1 MAFLEIRNID
11 KTYENRPLLQGVSL
25 DVERGE
31 VMSLLGPSGSG
42 KTTLLRIIAGL
53 EPSEGGAVYLE
64 GQDLSQVPPHQR
76 GVVLM
81 FQEYALFP
89 HRTVAENVAFGLRM
103 RGKSTDAIEE
113 KVTEMLGLMGL
124 EGFAP
129 RSVVELSGGE
139 RQRVALARSLAPE
152 PRLLLLDEP
161 LGSLDRTLR
170 QRLLEELAVILRRV
184 GVTTITVTHDQEE
197 AFALA
202 DRVALL
208 HEGRIVQI
216 GPPTEVY
223 RAPANAWVAEFLGL
237 DNLFDAEVIR
247 VGEVETALGV
257 IDLSDDITLPGVGES
272 GSLLVMPWG
281 LRLVNGAES
290 SGVDNAQNQARTV
303 LRGRVVHR
311 TFHGRVFVIWI
322 EVGDANLRMT
332 LDVGRTVPEVGDTV
346 EVQLNPQG
354 LQWLDSRVAHADPVV
369 RGGEHAGVGTATGG
383 GLSG

>member
-1 MAFLEIRNID
+1 VIVAFLEIESID
-11 KTYENRPLLQGVSL
+11 KTYEDAPLLRGVSL
-25 DVERGE
+25 SVARGE
-31 VMSLLGPSGSG
+31 VVSLLGPSGSG

-53 EPSEGGAVYLE
+53 EPNEGGSVFLE
-64 GQDLSQVPPHQR
+64 GRDLSTVPTHQR

-89 HRTVAENVAFGLRM
+89 HRTVAQNVAFGLRM
-103 RGKSTDAIEE
+103 MGRDQEVIET
-113 KVTEMLGLMGL
+113 KVAEMLGLMGL
-124 EGFAP
+124 EGFAE
-129 RSVVELSGGE
+129 RSVVDLSGGE

-208 HEGRIVQI
+208 HGGQIVQV
-216 GPPTEVY
+216 GPPTKIY

-237 DNLFDAEVIR
+237 ENLFDAEVT
-247 VGEVETALGV
+247 GEHQVETALGP
-257 IDLSDDITLPGVGES
+257 LELPEEIALPEVGAP

-281 LRLVNGAES
+281 VHLVDGETSA
-290 SGVDNAQNQARTV
+290 GDQAPNAV
-303 LRGRVVHR
+303 RGEVVHR

-322 EVGDANLRMT
+322 ARDDVRLRMT
-332 LDVGRTVPEVGDTV
+332 FEVGRPVPEIGEEV
-346 EVQLNPQG
+346 EVRLGPDG
-354 LQWLDSRVAHADPVV
+354 LQWLDSRTGRAEPVV
-369 RGGEHAGVGTATGG
+369 RGGEKAGIGTGATGDLG
-383 GLSG
+383 G

>member
-1 MAFLEIRNID
+1 MAFLEIESID
-11 KTYENRPLLQGVSL
+11 KTYEDAPLLRGVSL
-25 DVERGE
+25 SVARGE
-31 VMSLLGPSGSG
+31 VVSLLGPSGSG

-53 EPSEGGAVYLE
+53 EPNEGGSVFLE
-64 GQDLSQVPPHQR
+64 GRDLSTVPTHQR

-89 HRTVAENVAFGLRM
+89 HRTVAQNVAFGLRM
-103 RGKSTDAIEE
+103 MGRDQDVIET
-113 KVTEMLGLMGL
+113 KVAEMLGLMGL
-124 EGFAP
+124 EGFAE
-129 RSVVELSGGE
+129 RSVVDLSGGE

-208 HEGRIVQI
+208 HGGQIVQV
-216 GPPTEVY
+216 GPPTKIY

-237 DNLFDAEVIR
+237 ENLFDAEVT
-247 VGEVETALGV
+247 GEHQVETALGPL
-257 IDLSDDITLPGVGES
+257 DLPEEIALPEVGAP

-281 LRLVNGAES
+281 VHLVDGETSA
-290 SGVDNAQNQARTV
+290 GDQAPNAV
-303 LRGRVVHR
+303 RGEVVHR

-322 EVGDANLRMT
+322 ARDDVRLRMT
-332 LDVGRTVPEVGDTV
+332 FEVGRPVPEIGEEV
-346 EVQLNPQG
+346 EVRLGPDG
-354 LQWLDSRVAHADPVV
+354 LQWLDSRTGRAEPVV
-369 RGGEHAGVGTATGG
+369 RGGEKAGIGTGATGDLG
-383 GLSG
+383 G

>member
-1 MAFLEIRNID
+1 MAFLEIENID
-11 KTYENRPLLQGVSL
+11 KTYENAPLLRGVSL
-25 DVERGE
+25 TVERGE
-31 VMSLLGPSGSG
+31 VVSLLGPSGSG

-53 EPSEGGAVYLE
+53 EPSERGRVILE
-64 GQDLSQVPPHQR
+64 GEDLSRIPTHER

-89 HRTVAENVAFGLRM
+89 HRSVAENVAFGLRM
-103 RGKSTDAIEE
+103 RGRSQDAIDE
-113 KVTEMLGLMGL
+113 KVREMLTLMSL
-124 EGFAP
+124 EGFAD
-129 RSVVELSGGE
+129 RSVVDLSGGE

-208 HEGRIVQI
+208 HNARIVQQ
-216 GPPTEVY
+216 GPPTEIY
-223 RAPANAWVAEFLGL
+223 RAPANAWVAKFLGL
-237 DNLFDAEVIR
+237 DNLFDAEVTGAHR
-247 VGEVETALGV
+247 VDTALGAV
-257 IDLSDDITLPGVGES
+257 DLPEEMTLPEIGES

-281 LRLVNGAES
+281 IHLVDEEE
-290 SGVDNAQNQARTV
+290 DEARDAGTAVHGTV
-303 LRGRVVHR
+303 THR

-322 EVGDANLRMT
+322 DVDDVNLRMT
-332 LDVGRTVPEVGDTV
+332 FEVGRAVPAIGDEVAAMLD
-346 EVQLNPQG
+346 PDG
-354 LQWLDSRVAHADPVV
+354 LQWLDSRPVS
-369 RGGEHAGVGTATGG
+369 T
-383 GLSG
+383 

>member
-1 MAFLEIRNID
+1 MAFLEIESID
-11 KTYENRPLLQGVSL
+11 KTYEDAPLLRGVSL
-25 DVERGE
+25 SVARGE
-31 VMSLLGPSGSG
+31 VVSLLGPSGSG

-53 EPSEGGAVYLE
+53 EPNEGGSVFLE
-64 GQDLSQVPPHQR
+64 GRDLSTVPTHQR

-89 HRTVAENVAFGLRM
+89 HRTVAQNVAFGLRM
-103 RGKSTDAIEE
+103 MGRDQEVIET
-113 KVTEMLGLMGL
+113 KVAEMLGLMGL
-124 EGFAP
+124 EGFAE
-129 RSVVELSGGE
+129 RSVVDLSGGE

-208 HEGRIVQI
+208 HGGQIVQV
-216 GPPTEVY
+216 GPPTKIY

-237 DNLFDAEVIR
+237 ENLFDAEVT
-247 VGEVETALGV
+247 GEHQVETALGP
-257 IDLSDDITLPGVGES
+257 LELPEEIALPEVGAP

-281 LRLVNGAES
+281 VHLVDGETSA
-290 SGVDNAQNQARTV
+290 GDQAPNAV
-303 LRGRVVHR
+303 RGEVVHR

-322 EVGDANLRMT
+322 ARDDVRLRMT
-332 LDVGRTVPEVGDTV
+332 FEVGRPVPEIGEEV
-346 EVQLNPQG
+346 EVRLGPDG
-354 LQWLDSRVAHADPVV
+354 LQWLDSRTGRAEPVV
-369 RGGEHAGVGTATGG
+369 RGGEKAGIGTGATGDLG
-383 GLSG
+383 G

>member
-1 MAFLEIRNID
+1 VIVAFLEIESID
-11 KTYENRPLLQGVSL
+11 KTYEDAPLLRGVSL
-25 DVERGE
+25 SVERGE
-31 VMSLLGPSGSG
+31 VVSLLGPSGSG

-53 EPSEGGAVYLE
+53 EPNEGGSVFLE
-64 GQDLSQVPPHQR
+64 GRDLSTVPTHQR

-89 HRTVAENVAFGLRM
+89 HRTVAQNVAFGLRM
-103 RGKSTDAIEE
+103 MGRDQDVIET
-113 KVTEMLGLMGL
+113 KVAEMLGLMGL
-124 EGFAP
+124 EGFAE
-129 RSVVELSGGE
+129 RSVVDLSGGE

-208 HEGRIVQI
+208 HGGQIVQV
-216 GPPTEVY
+216 GPPTKIY

-237 DNLFDAEVIR
+237 ENLFDAEVT
-247 VGEVETALGV
+247 GEHQVETALGP
-257 IDLSDDITLPGVGES
+257 IELPEEIALPEVGAP

-281 LRLVNGAES
+281 VHLVDGETSA
-290 SGVDNAQNQARTV
+290 GDQAPNAV
-303 LRGRVVHR
+303 RGEVVHR

-322 EVGDANLRMT
+322 ARDDVRLRMT
-332 LDVGRTVPEVGDTV
+332 FEVGRPVPEIGEEV
-346 EVQLNPQG
+346 EVRLGPDG
-354 LQWLDSRVAHADPVV
+354 LQWLDSRTGRAEPVV
-369 RGGEHAGVGTATGG
+369 RGGEKAGIGTGAAGDLGG
-383 GLSG
+383 

>member
-1 MAFLEIRNID
+1 MAFLELDRID
-11 KTYENRPLLQGVSL
+11 KTYEQAPLLREVSL
-25 DVERGE
+25 TVERGE
-31 VMSLLGPSGSG
+31 VVSLLGASGSG

-53 EPSEGGAVYLE
+53 EPSEGGRVLLE
-64 GQDLSQVPPHQR
+64 GRDLAHVPTHER

-103 RGKSTDAIEE
+103 RGRSQGAIDE
-113 KVTEMLGLMGL
+113 KVAEMLEVMGL
-124 EGFAP
+124 ERFAD
-129 RSVVELSGGE
+129 RSVVDLSGGE
-139 RQRVALARSLAPE
+139 QQRVALARSLAPE

-208 HEGRIVQI
+208 HGGQIVQV
-216 GPPTEVY
+216 GPPTKIY

-237 DNLFDAEVIR
+237 ENLFDAEVT
-247 VGEVETALGV
+247 GEHQVETALGP
-257 IDLSDDITLPGVGES
+257 LELPEEIALPEVGAP

-281 LRLVNGAES
+281 VHLVDGETSA
-290 SGVDNAQNQARTV
+290 GDQAPNAV
-303 LRGRVVHR
+303 RGEVVHR

-322 EVGDANLRMT
+322 ARDDVRLRMT
-332 LDVGRTVPEVGDTV
+332 FEVGRPVPEIGEEV
-346 EVQLNPQG
+346 EVRLGPDG
-354 LQWLDSRVAHADPVV
+354 LQWLDSRTGRAEPVV
-369 RGGEHAGVGTATGG
+369 RGGEKAGIGTGATGDLG
-383 GLSG
+383 G